1 MAFRYYL
8 YLTTIMAAILF
19 MMPAYAGGTHEGRLK
34 PVSNTGNL
42 IVSLDTRPN
51 PLALG
56 DNELF
61 LTILG
66 PNKKYANIT
75 NVSVTASMPGMKMK
89 TDNDAVILTPEGK
102 MRFRGVIKTVTMGGT
117 WHINVIIEHDGIKDT
132 VVFEE
137 KVKWEF

>member
-1 MAFRYYL
+1 MTFRYSL
-8 YLTTIMAAILF
+8 YLSFIMIAILF

-51 PLALG
+51 PIALG
-56 DNELF
+56 DNEIF
-61 LTILG
+61 LTVLG
-66 PNKKYANIT
+66 ANKKYANIT
-75 NVSVTASMPGMKMK
+75 SVSVSASMPGMKMK
-89 TDNDAVILTPEGK
+89 TDNDSVTLTPEGK
-102 MRFRGVIKTVTMGGT
+102 MRFRGIIKTITMGGI
-117 WHINVIIEHDGIKDT
+117 WHINVIIEHDGVKDT